1 MNLKIAFS
9 DRFRKTYR
17 NLKKN
22 EQELVDKGIDTWRNN
37 PDNPSSNFEKL
48 SFVGDNIFS
57 IRANSAWRIIM
68 AKFDDTYLILHTGG
82 QHDDTNDWAKNKRI
96 DRNELT
102 GAIQIYD
109 INIEEINHRI
119 EDVKYNENDEA
130 IFQRYSDDELLA
142 IGVPETHLETVKK
155 VKSDDQYLK
164 LWDYFPEDALENLE
178 IVK

>member
-1 MNLKIAFS
+1 MNLKIAYS

-22 EQELVDKGIDTWRNN
+22 EQELVDKGIVTWRSN
-37 PDNPSSNFEKL
+37 PDNSSSNFEKL

-68 AKFDDTYLILHTGG
+68 AKFDDTFLLLHTDG
-82 QHDDTNDWAKNKRI
+82 QHDKTNDWAKNKRI

-109 INIEEINHRI
+109 LNIEEINHKI
-119 EDVKYNENDEA
+119 EELKYDQNDEP
-130 IFQRYSDDELLA
+130 IFQKYSEEDLLA
-142 IGVPETHLETVKK
+142 IGVPETHIETVKK
-155 VKSDDQYLK
+155 VKPRFSIRKKSLFS
-164 LWDYFPEDALENLE
+164 LSNL
-178 IVK
+178 